1 MPTSGNINS
10 SAMNSSE
17 KVIQSDTTTM
27 TYLVIRNQIHFSFK
41 NNDFNQLLL
50 IVITFPPTQNLI
62 HKREVIISLLS
73 TVLITLIVKT
83 TSLIIQRVFSF
94 NCVDDSDSENYFTLH
109 SEGFLSLLMSTRG

>member
-1 MPTSGNINS
+1 MPTSGNINL

-50 IVITFPPTQNLI
+50 IVITFPLTQNLI

-73 TVLITLIVKT
+73 TVLITLIVKKQLHSSFRGFSHSIVLMTLIVKT
-83 TSLIIQRVFSF
+83 TSLFIQKVS
-94 NCVDDSDSENYFTLH
+94 SIY
-109 SEGFLSLLMSTRG
+109 

>member
-50 IVITFPPTQNLI
+50 IVITFPLTQNLI
-62 HKREVIISLLS
+62 QKVIISLLS

-83 TSLIIQRVFSF
+83 TSLVIQRVFSF
-94 NCVDDSDSENYFTLH
+94 NCVDDIDNENYFTLH